1 MKPSQKYADK
11 INNLRNPPPAPAPP
25 EMSDMEEAASEGESA
40 SVEGVENKINEML
53 GAAEKA
59 GTLAVLEPHVAASG
73 CSDTKDLMR
82 KAQALEETRGK
93 PPEELANML
102 ASDPGLAKKI
112 GGGGATASSG
122 KMSYKDKIQALRES
136 GGSDVG

>member
-11 INNLRNPPPAPAPP
+11 INSLRNPPPATPPP
-25 EMSDMEEAASEGESA
+25 EMSDMAEAASEGESS
-40 SVEGVENKINEML
+40 SVEMVENKINEML
-53 GAAEKA
+53 AAAEQA
-59 GTLAVLEPHVAASG
+59 GTLAVLEPHVAAAG
-73 CSDTKDLMR
+73 CSDAKDLMR

-112 GGGGATASSG
+112 GGGTPTSSG
-122 KMSYKDKIQALRES
+122 KMSYKDKIQSLRDAE
-136 GGSDVG
+136 GTDAG